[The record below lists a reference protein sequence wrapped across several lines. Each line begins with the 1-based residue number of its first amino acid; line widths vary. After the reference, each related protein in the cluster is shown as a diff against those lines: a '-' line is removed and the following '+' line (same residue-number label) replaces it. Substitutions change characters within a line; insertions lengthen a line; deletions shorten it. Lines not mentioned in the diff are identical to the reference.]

1 MVSGEGEVVATPD
14 KRGLRLL
21 DREQPLRRWIST
33 ETWLDLEDW
42 R

>member
-1 MVSGEGEVVATPD
+1 MVSDEGEVVATSD

-21 DREQPLRRWIST
+21 DREQPLRRWISA
-33 ETWLDLEDW
+33 EKWHDLEDW